1 MPNIIDAFHNFT
13 PIEKIRIAKFVN
25 GVINANQ
32 PEITCHDG
40 RMNTVLGLLERGNE
54 NCAGKDINDSL
65 FPIDDEGNVATE
77 KPKEPHQPG
86 KGIIQTPEEKA
97 AAEEAKRKKEEE
109 EELKRQK
116 EAEEERKK
124 ERENS
129 LWNRNKTKLKNF
141 FSQVFTE
148 EE

>member
-1 MPNIIDAFHNFT
+1 M
-13 PIEKIRIAKFVN
+13 IEKIRIAKFVN

-32 PEITCHDG
+32 PEITAHDG

-54 NCAGKDINDSL
+54 NCAGKDFNDSL
-65 FPIDDEGNVATE
+65 FAPEDEGYTTTE

-97 AAEEAKRKKEEE
+97 AVEEAKRKKEEE
-109 EELKRQK
+109 EEMKRQR

-129 LWNRNKTKLKNF
+129 FWHRNKTKLKNF
-141 FSQVFTE
+141 FSQIITE